1 MDTDLPNRFD
11 TRLRSHSKRS
21 VGWTLL
27 RFLSDQFFSFAVFV
41 VLARILSPH
50 EIGAFAIIAF
60 TAEAFRI
67 LSTAGLVQTIARA
80 DRLTPEFLD
89 TVHRGQQGLAL
100 LSAVSICL
108 LAGPIARSMDSPSIA
123 GPLMAMSLV
132 LPLATLGT
140 THMAL
145 RLREFGHRTTALR
158 SVVSGLLGGGAAV
171 AAALA
176 GWGVWAL
183 VVQRLVAEAAGVVLS
198 RRSYHWKPGW
208 RFDWPILRGNL
219 MLNASLI
226 YVQLAFLATTRIQ
239 EMAIGAG
246 LGLAAVGVYRTA
258 WRVVELIGR
267 GAIQP
272 FTQVAMQTLSRVR
285 NDRAELARAY
295 QWMIA
300 RAAALS
306 FPALVGF
313 GTLAPMIVPFVFG
326 PKWAEA
332 GELAQIF
339 AFMAF
344 PFTLNFFASPSLSA
358 LGAGRSL
365 IGLST
370 VQLAASGLLT
380 LAALP
385 FGLFAVAWS
394 YVARAYLTVPLQ
406 MLLLR
411 RASGIG
417 PATTME
423 AIWAPLAAS
432 TVMGMLLFAGR
443 AALAGRVTDIAL
455 LAFLI
460 PAGGA
465 VYAVTLFLLSPQ
477 WRAMA
482 ANAGRSLRK
491 AKA

>member
-1 MDTDLPNRFD
+1 LDADLPRRFD
-11 TRLRSHSKRS
+11 TNLRSQSKRS

-27 RFLSDQFFSFAVFV
+27 RFLSDQLFSFAVFV
-41 VLARILSPH
+41 ILARILSPAD
-50 EIGAFAIIAF
+50 IGAFAIIAF

-67 LSTAGLVQTIARA
+67 LATAGLVQTIARA

-89 TVHRGQQGLAL
+89 TIHRGQQAMAL
-100 LSAVSICL
+100 VSALSICL
-108 LAGPIARSMDSPSIA
+108 LAQPIADWMGAPNIS
-123 GPLMAMSLV
+123 GPLMVMSLV

-176 GWGVWAL
+176 GWGLWSL

-198 RRSYHWKPGW
+198 RRSYRWTPGW
-208 RFDWPILRGNL
+208 RFDWAILRANL
-219 MLNASLI
+219 MLNGSLI
-226 YVQLAFLATTRIQ
+226 YVQLVFLATVRVQ

-246 LGLAAVGVYRTA
+246 IGLATVGVYRTA

-272 FTQVAMQTLSRVR
+272 FTQVAVQTLARVR
-285 NDRAELARAY
+285 DDRVQLARAY

-300 RAAALS
+300 RASALS

-313 GTLAPMIVPFVFG
+313 GVLAPTAVPLVFG
-326 PKWAEA
+326 EKWVEA
-332 GELAQIF
+332 GQLAQIF

-365 IGLST
+365 ITLAT
-370 VQLAASGLLT
+370 VQLAASVVLT

-394 YVARAYLTVPLQ
+394 YVARAYLTVPFQ
-406 MLLLR
+406 MWLLA

-417 PATTME
+417 PSTTMA
-423 AIWAPLAAS
+423 AIWAPLGAS
-432 TVMGMLLFAGR
+432 SVMGIALFTAHR
-443 AALAGRVTDIAL
+443 MLAGRIDDAMLLATLISAGGALYAVLL
-455 LAFLI
+455 LAF
-460 PAGGA
+460 
-465 VYAVTLFLLSPQ
+465 SPQ
-477 WRAMA
+477 WRGMVL
-482 ANAGRSLRK
+482 NAGRSLRK
-491 AKA
+491 ARI